1 MSIEETSE
9 CSSRFGRRELLVLVA
24 VVGLMLAA
32 IVPAIQGAIEA
43 ARRTACNGYLKQTGL
58 AVLNFHDARQ
68 EICPSY
74 LTDDHSPDALPRG
87 YATWPVLLLPYRE
100 QQDVYDLVDL
110 SVPLDETAE
119 PTADHTLIRG
129 MTMLHFQC
137 YSRRSGWNGPFRQ
150 RSGWKGP
157 FAVGDYACV
166 SLAEASSGKVVRGE
180 PRTWDAAMLPSRV
193 FNASK
198 DANTTPLG
206 DFAPGAL
213 RAREFRSMTS
223 FASILDGL
231 SNTAFIGEKAIRRG
245 HLGGHTKDFAK
256 TVLPSEQDGT
266 FYHGRG
272 GDPADLIAPG
282 AMAHWSRRLAP
293 LNPGERLLPLQQRD
307 EDPNNRFGSWHPGIT
322 LFLLGDGSVR
332 QVNNATSTLV
342 LQRLGCRNDGERLD
356 LP

>member
-1 MSIEETSE
+1 MSIEETPE
-9 CSSRFGRRELLVLVA
+9 RPSRFGRRELLVGVA

-58 AVLNFHDARQ
+58 AIQNFHDVRQ

-74 LTDDHSPDALPRG
+74 LTNDHSPAALPRG
-87 YATWPVLLLPYRE
+87 YPAWPVLLLPYRE

-110 SVPLDETAE
+110 AVPLDETAE
-119 PTADHTLIRG
+119 PPADHAMVRG
-129 MTMLHFQC
+129 ITMLHFQC

-150 RSGWKGP
+150 RSGWDGP

-166 SLAEASSGKVVRGE
+166 SLTEAMPDPIDRGQ

-193 FNASK
+193 FNASP

-206 DFAPGAL
+206 DFAPGAA

-231 SNTAFIGEKAIRRG
+231 SNTVFIGEKAIRRG
-245 HLGGHTKDFAK
+245 HLGGHKTDFAK

-266 FYHGRG
+266 FYFGRG
-272 GDPADLIAPG
+272 GNPADLMAPG
-282 AMAHWSRRLAP
+282 EMAYWSRRLAP
-293 LNPGERLLPLQQRD
+293 LNPGERLLPLQGRD

-342 LQRLGCRNDGERLD
+342 LQRLGCRNDRESFD